1 MLKNRLD
8 SFQSEPADEK
18 IRGSKERNFEED
30 IAAVRTK
37 RFYPVTGCTYTP
49 DVP

>member
-1 MLKNRLD
+1 MLKNGLD
-8 SFQSEPADEK
+8 SFKSKPADEK
-18 IRGSKERNFEED
+18 IWGSKKRHFKKD

-37 RFYPVTGCTYTP
+37 RFNPVTGCTDTP